1 MAHDENG
8 NLVSVNEACSLA
20 GVSRRTIY
28 NWLEADKIRYIRTA
42 GGAPRIEAAS
52 LFAAGNVP
60 VAAVAPRIAA
70 ALVVLLWLCVPSV
83 AAAQTHPCDQ
93 PPQTVATKGG
103 KIGWCVPAEDL
114 QAGWRANIGGT
125 VVDFGTI
132 APVGNPN
139 ASGQYYLEAAFIVTK
154 PRGIYSVFVW
164 GYDGTEAGPNS
175 DTVLW
180 QVGGPPAKPTKPR
193 IVAWLLKPLVLTARR
208 F

>member
-70 ALVVLLWLCVPSV
+70 ALVVLLWLRAINPPRPS
-83 AAAQTHPCDQ
+83 PRR
-93 PPQTVATKGG
+93 
-103 KIGWCVPAEDL
+103 AEKS
-114 QAGWRANIGGT
+114 AGVSR
-125 VVDFGTI
+125 
-132 APVGNPN
+132 
-139 ASGQYYLEAAFIVTK
+139 
-154 PRGIYSVFVW
+154 RRIYRR
-164 GYDGTEAGPNS
+164 D
-175 DTVLW
+175 
-180 QVGGPPAKPTKPR
+180 GGPISAARWLISARLLPWAIRTRAGSITSKRRLLSQNRVASIRCSCGAMTGRKPDPTPTRCCGKSAARPR
-193 IVAWLLKPLVLTARR
+193 NRQSRGLSRGY
-208 F
+208 